1 MPTVTK
7 VSALKSHDDE
17 QQVLCVRGIVTKL
30 YDRKAGEGTKGP
42 WSFQNFTLKD
52 GEDLFPVT
60 LNNRDALPK
69 NFKDKLV
76 QISCRQGDKGWTG
89 VKVKLNEYD
98 GKDGE
103 KVSNLVLWVTKSAEI
118 ELLDESASRPADSEP
133 PSGPSGRQPPRTPST
148 DPKGTPKVLI
158 SKIANMMI
166 TCQGAALVVAKEI
179 GIGAEEIAR
188 IDQIRTTLFIQAS
201 YDKLYFQF
209 PPLGGK
215 EKPPAPPPPP
225 PPPPPAPEP
234 PEDDN
239 VPFN

>member
-7 VSALKSHDDE
+7 VRELKSHADE
-17 QQVLCVRGIVTKL
+17 QQVLCVRGTVTKL
-30 YDRKAGEGTKGP
+30 YDRKSGDGAKGP

-69 NFKDKLV
+69 NYKDKLV

-98 GKDGE
+98 NKDGD
-103 KVSNLVLWVTKSAEI
+103 KVSTLTLWVTKSAEI
-118 ELLDESASRPADSEP
+118 ELLDEAVGKPDAAP
-133 PSGPSGRQPPRTPST
+133 PDGATGGSPVRQQLV
-148 DPKGTPKVLI
+148 DQKGTPKVLI
-158 SKIANMMI
+158 SKMANLMI
-166 TCQGAALVVAKEI
+166 TCHGAALVVAKGI
-179 GIGAEEIAR
+179 GIGAEETAR
-188 IDQIRTTLFIQAS
+188 IDAIRTTLFIQAS

-209 PPLGGK
+209 APLGGK
-215 EKPPAPPPPP
+215 DKAPAPPKAEPPPPP
-225 PPPPPAPEP
+225 PPEP
-234 PEDDN
+234 PEDD